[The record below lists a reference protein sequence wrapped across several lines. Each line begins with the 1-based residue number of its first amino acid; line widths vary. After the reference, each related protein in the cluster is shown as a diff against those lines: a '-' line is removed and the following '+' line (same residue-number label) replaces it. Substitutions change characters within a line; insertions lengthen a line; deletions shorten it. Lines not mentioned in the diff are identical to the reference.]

1 MILKKRPVVIA
12 LLFSLLTA
20 MILPV
25 TAYAETADDWFSKSD
40 YNDVASETEDAVIRL
55 EGGHGTLSD
64 TTRGRSG
71 NPVVINRK
79 GVYRVTGQ
87 SSGVTIRIEEP
98 KRSGNIYLILD
109 NAQMTTASAPC
120 IEVLAAE
127 KVILQCVGENSLTSE
142 AKKGAAVSSVDASMM
157 GTPKIRSCSM
167 DCVRW

>member
-1 MILKKRPVVIA
+1 MIKKKTPVVIA

-25 TAYAETADDWFSKSD
+25 TAFAETADNWFSKSD

-127 KVILQCVGENSLTSE
+127 GYTIVE
-142 AKKGAAVSSVDASMM
+142 
-157 GTPKIRSCSM
+157 
-167 DCVRW
+167 

>member
-25 TAYAETADDWFSKSD
+25 TAFAETADNWFSKSD

-98 KRSGNIYLILD
+98 KRSGNIYLIW
-109 NAQMTTASAPC
+109 TT
-120 IEVLAAE
+120 
-127 KVILQCVGENSLTSE
+127 
-142 AKKGAAVSSVDASMM
+142 
-157 GTPKIRSCSM
+157 R
-167 DCVRW
+167 R